1 MARLNKDS
9 LGARFAVFGGRR
21 ESNELMPVEYHARL
35 PSDLEGAFFEA
46 AVFGYGALGPRGPLA
61 SAHVHQR
68 LTEVA
73 GDVSCRFS
81 ALRSAEASS
90 AVTIALYR
98 VRQMNDLGVT
108 FDNFYADLR
117 AEPAATELATRREQ
131 LIQDTTLAREQQR
144 EEARRFA
151 FLRDHFLASPQMARL
166 WWLNNDPEKLLQLG
180 EKTQNLENAVALLDG
195 READLGQGD
204 HIAQIIETFV
214 AELPPEHRQHLITQ
228 IGLVFRGYERADL
241 AERLDDQYQ
250 ATAYP
255 EAS

>member
-9 LGARFAVFGGRR
+9 LGARSPLRGPTRKQSNCNARR
-21 ESNELMPVEYHARL
+21 SLHVLL
-35 PSDLEGAFFEA
+35 PSDLE
-46 AVFGYGALGPRGPLA
+46 AVSSTVNVRVRALGPRGPLA

-117 AEPAATELATRREQ
+117 AEPAAAELATRREQ

-151 FLRDHFLASPQMARL
+151 FLRDHFLASPR
-166 WWLNNDPEKLLQLG
+166 W
-180 EKTQNLENAVALLDG
+180 
-195 READLGQGD
+195 
-204 HIAQIIETFV
+204 
-214 AELPPEHRQHLITQ
+214 
-228 IGLVFRGYERADL
+228 RACGG
-241 AERLDDQYQ
+241 
-250 ATAYP
+250 
-255 EAS
+255 

>member
-1 MARLNKDS
+1 
-9 LGARFAVFGGRR
+9 
-21 ESNELMPVEYHARL
+21 MPVEYHARL
-35 PSDLEGAFFEA
+35 PSDLEGAYFEA
-46 AVFGYGALGPRGPLA
+46 AFFAYGALGPRGPLA

-81 ALRSAEASS
+81 ALRAAEASS

-117 AEPAATELATRREQ
+117 AEPAAADLATRREQ
-131 LIQDTTLAREQQR
+131 LIQDTTLVREQQR
-144 EEARRFA
+144 EQARRFA
-151 FLRDHFLASPQMARL
+151 FLRDQFLASPQMARL

-180 EKTQNLENAVALLDG
+180 EKTQNLENVVALLDD
-195 READLGQGD
+195 REPDPGPAD
-204 HIAQIIETFV
+204 HVAQIIETFV
-214 AELPPEHRQHLITQ
+214 SDLPPEHRQHLITQ
-228 IGLVFRGYERADL
+228 IGLILRGYERPDL
-241 AERLDDQYQ
+241 ADRLDDQYQ
-250 ATAYP
+250 PAAYP